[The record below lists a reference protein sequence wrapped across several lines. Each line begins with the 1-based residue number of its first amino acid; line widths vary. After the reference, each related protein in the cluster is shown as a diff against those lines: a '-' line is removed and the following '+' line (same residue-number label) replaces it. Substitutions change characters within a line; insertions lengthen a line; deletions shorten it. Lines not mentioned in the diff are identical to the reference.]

1 VRRGT
6 AAHEGRLHH
15 RQCIDY
21 KGNGMANTMIVGQR
35 SGNYGQVPDNNA
47 RYRETGQWP
56 RQCASDCP
64 SDCRIDSSLSP
75 GMVFFMGFHQLSLS
89 HMGVYLSGG
98 NVRVTQHH
106 LYGTK
111 VGATF
116 KQMGGKRMP

>member
-35 SGNYGQVPDNNA
+35 SGNYGQVTDNNA

-75 GMVFFMGFHQLSLS
+75 GVIFLVGFQQLPLS
-89 HMGVYLSGG
+89 HVGINLGG
-98 NVRVTQHH
+98 GDIRVAQHH
-106 LYGTK
+106 LDGAK
-111 VGATF
+111 VGTAF
-116 KQMGGKRMP
+116 E